1 MNQYKVQ
8 QLTNGEYMDW
18 ILKKHYAKR
27 ICSVSYAFG
36 LVKDLDKIVGVC
48 TFGSSPNYQYNN
60 GKCIF
65 KNIEVRTLEL
75 NRLVLNET
83 SEKNILSFFLSK
95 CLKLLP
101 SPLAII
107 SYADP
112 NMNHTGYIYQA
123 TNWLYTGTSNPKNR
137 FHFEDGSTFDIRRG
151 IHTKGKIVK
160 TEKLL
165 PTYRYLY
172 LLGNK
177 KQKKD
182 MVKDL
187 KFDLFDYPKGQNK
200 RYKTIDIDMNY
211 QQSLFDECL

>member
-1 MNQYKVQ
+1 MNKYKIQ

-48 TFGSSPNYQYNN
+48 TFGSSPNYQYND

-65 KNIEVRTLEL
+65 NNMKVRTLEL

-101 SPLAII
+101 NPLAVI

-165 PTYRYLY
+165 PTHRYLY

-182 MVKDL
+182 MLRDL

-200 RYKTIDIDMNY
+200 RYETIDIDMNY